1 MRKRKELFRS
11 LCLVLCL
18 SLTMGVLAG
27 CSWFSGNE
35 QATPAP
41 EGSQTP
47 GEAEAADVKKPALPE
62 KLTMKDGTP
71 WVQVY
76 VVADEKVEDMDIE
89 TYVQGVLAGEMR
101 NDWPMEA
108 LKAQAILARTFV
120 LKFIAEKNSR
130 YDGADISTDIT
141 EAQAYDASSVN
152 DRIKQAVEETRGQVL
167 SYEGELPYAWFHAH
181 AGGKTELSQ
190 AGLEFKG
197 EEPGYTQIVESP
209 DSDKAPTSVKNWTA
223 TFTKDK
229 LVEAARQAG
238 VSVKNA
244 DSVELGDRT
253 ESGRVIQ
260 IIIDGQPVSAPALR
274 IQLDGKKLKSTMIED
289 VSISGDEVT
298 FSGSGYGHGVGM
310 AQWGAYAM
318 AEEGKSAD
326 QIVQH
331 YFKNVDIV
339 SLWT

>member
-1 MRKRKELFRS
+1 MKKEFFRN
-11 LCLVLCL
+11 LCWVLCL
-18 SLTMGVLAG
+18 TLVMSTLAG
-27 CSWFSGNE
+27 CSWFSGGE

-41 EGSQTP
+41 AESQNP

-62 KLTMKDGTP
+62 KLTLEDGMP
-71 WVQVY
+71 QIQVY
-76 VVADEKVEDMDIE
+76 VVSDKEVEDMDIE
-89 TYVQGVLAGEMR
+89 EYVEGVLAGEMR

-120 LKFIAEKNSR
+120 LKFISEKNSR
-130 YDGADISTDIT
+130 YEGADISTDIT
-141 EAQAYDASSVN
+141 EAQAYDDSNVN
-152 DRIKQAVEETRGQVL
+152 DRIEQAVEETRGMVL

-223 TFTKDK
+223 TFTKSE

-244 DSVELGDRT
+244 DSVELGEKT
-253 ESGRVIQ
+253 ESGRVTQ

-274 IQLDGKKLKSTMIED
+274 IQLDGKKLKSTMIKS
-289 VSISGDEVT
+289 VSVSGDEVT
-298 FSGSGYGHGVGM
+298 FTGSGYGHGVGM
-310 AQWGAYAM
+310 SQWGAYAM

-326 QIVQH
+326 EIVH
-331 YFKNVDIV
+331 YYFKNVDIV
-339 SLWT
+339 SLWK